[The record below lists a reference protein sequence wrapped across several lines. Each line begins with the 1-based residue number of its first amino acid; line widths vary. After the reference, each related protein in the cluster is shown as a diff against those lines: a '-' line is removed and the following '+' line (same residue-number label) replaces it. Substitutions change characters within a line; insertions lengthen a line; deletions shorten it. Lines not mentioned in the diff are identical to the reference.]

1 MLKCEYTMGKTPPWK
16 LLVSEMEKAHSLKLS
31 IYDFGNKLDNTRRDT
46 TFHIITGNIS
56 LK

>member
-31 IYDFGNKLDNTRRDT
+31 IYDFGNKLDNTR
-46 TFHIITGNIS
+46 
-56 LK
+56 